1 MLEFMQALADFLLV
15 SGGALAIWVIYD
27 SISEALKRRK

>member
-1 MLEFMQALADFLLV
+1 MRETIQVLADLLV
-15 SGGALAIWVIYD
+15 VGGGAVAIWVIYD